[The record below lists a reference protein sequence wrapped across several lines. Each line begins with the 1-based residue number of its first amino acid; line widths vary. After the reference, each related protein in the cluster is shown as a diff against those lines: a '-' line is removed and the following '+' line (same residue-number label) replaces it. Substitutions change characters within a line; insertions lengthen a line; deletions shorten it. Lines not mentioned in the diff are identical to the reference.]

1 MSKKKNRE
9 KVSVS
14 YEELCALDLEKSVQ
28 ELEDW
33 YLYNKDSLQGTPRVL
48 RDPDEFQVAIQR
60 VWNVADTL
68 KTLGKDRVQKDIDL
82 AIQAQDPI
90 DDQGDVEWEGSF

>member
-28 ELEDW
+28 ELED
-33 YLYNKDSLQGTPRVL
+33 
-48 RDPDEFQVAIQR
+48 
-60 VWNVADTL
+60 
-68 KTLGKDRVQKDIDL
+68 
-82 AIQAQDPI
+82 
-90 DDQGDVEWEGSF
+90 